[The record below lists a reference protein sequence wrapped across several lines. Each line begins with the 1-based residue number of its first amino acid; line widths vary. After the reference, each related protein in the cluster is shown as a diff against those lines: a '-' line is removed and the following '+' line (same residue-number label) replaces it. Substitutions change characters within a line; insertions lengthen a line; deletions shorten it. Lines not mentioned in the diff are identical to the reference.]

1 MRYFADHCCYPWY
14 CYNLDLAS
22 SGYDLGFH
30 LDLDLLCLH
39 FHYPAIHPTDLL
51 DLGHVD
57 LI

>member
-1 MRYFADHCCYPWY
+1 LLFTSAIPGTATG
-14 CYNLDLAS
+14 NLDSAS

-51 DLGHVD
+51 DLGHADV
-57 LI
+57 I